1 MFLKSVTAFGFKSF
15 AERTALEFGAGITAV
30 VGPNGSGKSNISDAV
45 RWVLGE
51 QSAKYLRGSKMED
64 IIFSGTSKR
73 RPLGVAE
80 VTLVFDNRD
89 HMLPLDFDEVS
100 ITRRLYRSGDSD
112 YAINK
117 KNCRLK
123 DILDLLADTGMGK
136 GAMFLIGQNKI
147 DEILNSRPEDRRS
160 IFEEA
165 AGIARFRMRKKE
177 ATRRLD
183 DTANNLTRINDIKS
197 EVESRV
203 EPLCIESERTARF
216 NELNGKLRVCK
227 LTQFVNRVETIE
239 QAREKLQQ
247 EQEAV
252 TRVFLE
258 KSTEVSKQEAFL
270 TELQQE
276 LDALNDRVSHIQ
288 AGITEKEKAL
298 EAVKGED
305 AVLDERIEQSIRQ
318 QGNIAKRNEKL
329 QEQIDQWTAQMDTL
343 AKEFDVLEA
352 KREEAAALVT
362 DLEQQ
367 QQERLQAQKDNEA
380 KIQELTDS
388 NFEDMRKMVELRNLI
403 RSLEAEQEQRMNRR
417 NRLKDDVDAAEQRVA
432 ELTEEQRAM
441 ISRKGELEQDVARY
455 IKEGNELAAKAA
467 ERRSVFQTVE
477 RKYNECQTQIAAVE
491 SRLHLLRDMQQSLE
505 GFGFGVKA
513 VMQSRERW
521 HEEVIGPAAALIS
534 VEPEY
539 VTAVETALGA
549 GAQNLVIRSAE
560 AAKQAIRYLKERK
573 EGRATFLPL
582 DTIKE
587 PVLKAEEKTLAKL
600 PGIRGFADSLLQC
613 EDGVKPAI
621 RFLVGRVLVA
631 ETMDHALAA
640 AKKCGF
646 RLRVVTLDGDVV
658 NTGGSLT
665 GGSRQKKEA
674 GYLSRERDVKI
685 QEGALRKF
693 SKELLSIQEEK
704 EVLEDELAEREKR
717 LSVLRDTVQQ
727 KNIRLTEM
735 KAEEQRLADELKRE
749 NEALEVAMDTRSQL
763 ANEYLSVRQ
772 LLADKRKPLQEMEA
786 ANEEAKVTLDTLQKK
801 ITSDKGAL
809 ETLALRLQDARVQSE
824 TATAQRQLKNERMQ
838 QLDSD
843 LGRLQGD
850 YNANLEESEKLAGIV
865 ETSKTKKTEL
875 AEQTKTLMQELQDIL
890 TGQHD
895 YSEQRLELI
904 QKQGAAGE
912 KLKNLRGEQAKA
924 EAKVHQNE
932 IDNAKLESDYQNAL
946 EQLTSEYKVNL
957 AEAREEAKA
966 EGVLEDKSD
975 TALRRMQA
983 SLQRQIEE
991 LGPVNPGAIEEYKAV
1006 SERYEFLQKQYTD
1019 LCEARDKLQ
1028 SVISEINSGMTKRFK
1043 EAFGKINTFFQSTYV
1058 QLFGGGTAMLKL
1070 TDPENILESGID
1082 IEAQPPGKKL
1092 QSLFLLSGGERAL
1105 TVIAL
1110 LFALLS
1116 YHPSP
1121 FCILDEIDAPLDDA
1135 NIGRFSKFLEG
1146 YAMHTQFIVITHR
1159 KGTMEAANVMY
1170 GVTMEESGVSRI
1182 ISVKMSDRLV
1192 KESNGE
1198 M

>member
-1 MFLKSVTAFGFKSF
+1 MFLKSVSAFGFKSF
-15 AERTALEFGAGITAV
+15 ADRTALEFGAGITAV

-89 HMLPLDFDEVS
+89 HRLPLDFDEVS

-197 EVESRV
+197 EVEARV
-203 EPLCIESERTARF
+203 EPLRLEAEKTEQYNA
-216 NELNGKLRVCK
+216 LNGKLRICR
-227 LTQFVNRVETIE
+227 LTQFVQRVETIE
-239 QAREKLQQ
+239 SAREKLQQ
-247 EQEAV
+247 EQENCN
-252 TRVFLE
+252 RVFLE
-258 KSTEVSKQEAFL
+258 KSTEVSRQEAVL
-270 TELQQE
+270 TGLQQE
-276 LDALNDRVSHIQ
+276 LDALNDQVSHIQ

-298 EAVKGED
+298 EGVKGED
-305 AVLDERIEQSIRQ
+305 AVLDERIAQSIRQ
-318 QGNIAKRNEKL
+318 QGNLEKRNEKL
-329 QEQIDQWTAQMDTL
+329 QAQIDQWTAQMETL
-343 AKEFDVLEA
+343 AKEFDVLEE
-352 KREEAAALVT
+352 KKNEAARLVGN
-362 DLEQQ
+362 LEKQQ
-367 QQERLQAQKDNEA
+367 AERQQSQKDNEA

-388 NFEDMRKMVELRNLI
+388 NFEDMRKMVELRNEI
-403 RSLEAEQEQRMNRR
+403 RSMEAAQEQRMNRR
-417 NRLKDDVDAAEQRVA
+417 NRLKEDVDAAEKRV
-432 ELTEEQRAM
+432 EDLSEEQRE
-441 ISRKGELEQDVARY
+441 IVGRKGELEQDIARY
-455 IKEGNELAAKAA
+455 MREGENLAAKAA
-467 ERRSVFQTVE
+467 ECRSLFQTVE
-477 RKYNECQTQIAAVE
+477 KRYNECQNRIAGVE

-505 GFGFGVKA
+505 GFGFGVKT
-513 VMQSRERW
+513 VMQSREPWRD
-521 HEEVIGPAAALIS
+521 EVIGPAAALIS
-534 VEPEY
+534 VDPAC

-560 AAKQAIRYLKERK
+560 GARQAIGYLKKRQG
-573 EGRATFLPL
+573 GRATFLPL

-587 PVLKAEEKTLAKL
+587 PVLKAEEKALAKL
-600 PGIRGFADSLLQC
+600 PGILGFASDLVNC
-613 EDGVKPAI
+613 EDNIRPAI
-621 RFLVGRVLVA
+621 RFLLGRVLVA

-640 AKKCGF
+640 ARKNGF
-646 RLRVVTLDGDVV
+646 RLRVVTLDGDQV

-665 GGSRQKKEA
+665 GGSRQKKES
-674 GYLSRERDVKI
+674 GYLSRERDVKD
-685 QEGALRKF
+685 QEALLEKC

-704 EVLEDELAEREKR
+704 EVLEDELKEREKR
-717 LSVLRDTVQQ
+717 LEELRQTVQNR
-727 KNIRLTEM
+727 NIRITEI
-735 KAEEQRLADELKRE
+735 KAEEQRIADDLKRE
-749 NEALEVAMDTRSQL
+749 NEKLEVAMDTRSQL
-763 ANEYLSVRQ
+763 ANEYLAVRQ
-772 LLADKRKPLQEMEA
+772 QLADKRKPLQEMEA
-786 ANEEAKVTLDTLQKK
+786 ANTEAKALLDELQKK
-801 ITSDKGAL
+801 IGADKSAL
-809 ETLALRLQDARVQSE
+809 ETLAMRLQDARVQAE
-824 TATAQRQLKNERMQ
+824 TAAAQRQLTNDRMQ
-838 QLDSD
+838 QLDGD
-843 LGRLQGD
+843 LGRLQGEF
-850 YNANLEESEKLAGIV
+850 NANTEEREKLENIV
-865 ETSKTKKTEL
+865 NGCKEKKVQL
-875 AEQTKTLMQELQDIL
+875 ADQTKQLMQELQDIL

-895 YSEQRLELI
+895 YSEQRLQLT
-904 QKQGAAGE
+904 QQQGAEGE
-912 KLKNLRGEQAKA
+912 KLKTLRSELGKA

-932 IDNAKLESDYQNAL
+932 VDNARLESDYQNAL
-946 EQLTSEYKVNL
+946 DQLTSEYKVNL
-957 AEAREEAKA
+957 AEAKEEARA
-966 EGVLEDKSD
+966 EGVLEDKSE
-975 TALRRMQA
+975 TALRRMQS

-1043 EAFGKINTFFQSTYV
+1043 EAFGKINGFFQSTYV
-1058 QLFGGGTAMLKL
+1058 QLFGGGTAVLKL
-1070 TDPENILESGID
+1070 SDPEDILESGID

-1116 YHPSP
+1116 YHPTP

-1135 NIGRFSKFLEG
+1135 NIERFSKFLAG
-1146 YAMHTQFIVITHR
+1146 YAANTQFIVITHR

-1170 GVTMEESGVSRI
+1170 GVTMEESGVSKI
-1182 ISVKMSDRLV
+1182 LSVRMTDKLV
-1192 KESNGE
+1192 EESV
-1198 M
+1198 

>member
-15 AERTALEFGAGITAV
+15 ADRTALEFGAGITAV

-64 IIFSGTSKR
+64 IIFSGTSR
-73 RPLGVAE
+73 RRALGVAE

-203 EPLCIESERTARF
+203 EPLRIESERTMRY
-216 NELNGKLRVCK
+216 NELNGKLRLCK
-227 LTQFVNRVETIE
+227 LTQFVQRVETIE
-239 QAREKLQQ
+239 QARAKLQQ
-247 EQEAV
+247 EQEDCN
-252 TRVFLE
+252 RIFLE
-258 KSTEVSKQEAFL
+258 KSTEVSGQEAFL

-276 LDALNDRVSHIQ
+276 LDALNDQVSHIQ

-298 EAVKGED
+298 EAIKGED

-318 QGNIAKRNEKL
+318 QGNIAKRDVKL
-329 QEQIDQWTAQMDTL
+329 QEQIKQWTAQMETL

-352 KREEAAALVT
+352 KRDEAAALVT

-388 NFEDMRKMVELRNLI
+388 NFEDMRKMVELRNEI
-403 RSLEAEQEQRMNRR
+403 RQLETEQEQRMNRR
-417 NRLKDDVDAAEQRVA
+417 NRLKDDVDAAEQRVT
-432 ELTEEQRAM
+432 ELTEEQRGL

-455 IKEGNELAAKAA
+455 IKEGNELAARAA
-467 ERRSVFQTVE
+467 EKRQAFQGVDK
-477 RKYNECQTQIAAVE
+477 KYNECQTQIAAVE

-513 VMQSRERW
+513 VMQSREGW
-521 HEEVIGPAAALIS
+521 HTDVIGPAAALIS

-539 VTAVETALGA
+539 VTAMETALGA
-549 GAQNLVIRSAE
+549 GAQNIVIQSAD

-587 PVLKAEEKTLAKL
+587 PVLKAEEKALARL
-600 PGIRGFADSLLQC
+600 PGVRGFAADLLQC
-613 EDGVKPAI
+613 KEEVKPAI
-621 RFLVGRVLVA
+621 RFLIGRVLVA
-631 ETMDHALAA
+631 ETMDHAMEA
-640 AKKCGF
+640 AKKSGF
-646 RLRVVTLDGDVV
+646 RIRVVTLDGDVV

-665 GGSRQKKEA
+665 GGSRQKKES
-674 GYLSRERDVKI
+674 GYLTRERDVKA
-685 QEGALRKF
+685 QEAALRKF
-693 SKELLSIQEEK
+693 NKNLLAIQEEK
-704 EVLEDELAEREKR
+704 EVLEDELQEQEKR

-727 KNIRLTEM
+727 RNIRLTEM
-735 KAEEQRLADELKRE
+735 KAEEQRLSDELKRE
-749 NEALEVAMDTRSQL
+749 NEALELAMDTRSQL

-772 LLADKRKPLQEMEA
+772 LLADKRKPLQEMEE
-786 ANEEAKVTLDTLQKK
+786 ANEEAKNTLDALQKK
-801 ITSDKGAL
+801 IASDKSAL
-809 ETLALRLQDARVQSE
+809 ETLALRLQDARVQAE
-824 TATAQRQLKNERMQ
+824 TANTQRQLKSERMQ

-843 LGRLQGD
+843 LGRLQAEF
-850 YNANLEESEKLAGIV
+850 NADADEHEKLEKTI
-865 ETSKTKKTEL
+865 ESSKQKKTEL
-875 AEQTKTLMQELQDIL
+875 VEQSKALMQELQDIL

-895 YSEQRLELI
+895 YTEQRLDLT

-912 KLKNLRGEQAKA
+912 KLKTLRGELAKA

-932 IDNAKLESDYQNAL
+932 VDNAKLESDYQNAL

-957 AEAREEAKA
+957 AEAKEEAKA
-966 EGVLEDKSD
+966 EGVLEDKSE

-983 SLQRQIEE
+983 SLQRQMDD
-991 LGPVNPGAIEEYKAV
+991 LGSVNPGAIEEYKAV

-1019 LCEARDKLQ
+1019 LCEARDKLE
-1028 SVISEINSGMTKRFK
+1028 SVISEINAGMTKRFK
-1043 EAFGKINTFFQSTYV
+1043 EAFGKINGFFQNTYV
-1058 QLFGGGTAMLKL
+1058 QLFGGGTAVLKL
-1070 TDPENILESGID
+1070 SDPDNILESGID

-1146 YAMHTQFIVITHR
+1146 YAMQTQFIVITHR
-1159 KGTMEAANVMY
+1159 KCTG
-1170 GVTMEESGVSRI
+1170 
-1182 ISVKMSDRLV
+1182 
-1192 KESNGE
+1192 
-1198 M
+1198 